1 MANSFIELFRES
13 ELFKNNQLGIPIID
27 TQYVF
32 ISQGQNL
39 LKEIIKIDRFI
50 NDSLFIIHKELGE
63 IVDIQFLN
71 YGYTQLV
78 LVITMMDET
87 KYTLL
92 VNQPSVEYG
101 IGKREFNNLKRLS
114 QRNPNLVVEPI
125 IHIAK
130 EQSNELYLTPY
141 YYQSRCVGIE
151 TTDWGIWIPEPYYH
165 FKPFSQEER
174 RVINSSMVAALITM
188 YDEENNQGLSKVRL
202 DCGDFML
209 LKGYEEEELIQD
221 SIYKN
226 LKLIAARD
234 SISINLEEYIER
246 LRIELTNNISPKDLI
261 ILGKELQNPLTIEE
275 IEKGIEY
282 GLTLRNE
289 KSMQIKF

>member
-1 MANSFIELFRES
+1 MANSFIELFGKS
-13 ELFKNNQLGIPIID
+13 ELFKNNQLGIPIIN

-32 ISQGQNL
+32 ISQDQDL
-39 LKEIIKIDRFI
+39 LEEIIKIDSFI
-50 NDSLFIIHKELGE
+50 NDSLFIIHKELGG

-78 LVITMMDET
+78 LVITMIDET

-151 TTDWGIWIPEPYYH
+151 TTDWGIWIPEPYYR

-174 RVINSSMVAALITM
+174 RVINSSMVAALITL

-261 ILGKELQNPLTIEE
+261 ILGKKLQNPLTSEE

-289 KSMQIKF
+289 KSMQINF